1 MKLARLRRLC
11 RHGTLTQ
18 LAVFEAVAR
27 HGSITRAAEEMCLAQ
42 PTVSLQMKKL
52 AEGVGAPLLEPG
64 NRGLRLTDAGREVYA
79 ACEDVFARLTE
90 MQDRVSDLQDRP
102 PTTLRLAASSTAKYI
117 MPRLLGAFWQAN
129 PAVRI
134 VFDVMNRARLI
145 TRLHS
150 GADDFYV
157 FSNPPEDME
166 LKLHRL
172 TPNPLCFFARRDH
185 PLAMRPRIS
194 LAEIASQPFIMREA
208 GSGTR
213 MAAEQLFAEHRI
225 EPVACIEL
233 GSNEAVKQG
242 LRAGLGVSLLSRHV
256 LGPDSDRSDLV
267 ELDVVGMPLLRHWY
281 LAHSATRELT
291 PMEKA
296 FVEHATSWSYSTPSE
311 PGVRVSEIR
320 LPA

>member
-27 HGSITRAAEEMCLAQ
+27 HGSIIRAAEEMCLAQ

-52 AEGVGAPLLEPG
+52 AEGVGAPLLESG

-79 ACEDVFARLTE
+79 ACEDVFARLSE
-90 MQDRVSDLQDRP
+90 MQDRVSDLQSRP
-102 PTTLRLAASSTAKYI
+102 PTTLRIAASATAKYI
-117 MPRLLGAFWQAN
+117 MPRLLGAFWQSN
-129 PAVRI
+129 PGVRV

-157 FSNPPEDME
+157 FSNPPEDMD

-172 TPNPLCFFARRDH
+172 TPNPLCFYARRDH
-185 PLAMRPRIS
+185 PLAMRPRITI
-194 LAEIASQPFIMREA
+194 AEIAAQPFIMRES

-213 MAAEQLFAEHRI
+213 MAAEQIFAENGV
-225 EPVACIEL
+225 EPRTFIEL
-233 GSNEAVKQG
+233 ASNEAVRQG
-242 LRAGLGVSLLSRHV
+242 LLAGLGVSLMSRHV
-256 LGPDSDRSDLV
+256 LGLASERTDIV
-267 ELDVVGMPLLRHWY
+267 ELDVVGMPKQRYWY
-281 LAHSATRELT
+281 LAHSATRELSPLET
-291 PMEKA
+291 A
-296 FVEHATSWSYSTPSE
+296 FIEHAKRWSYDSTPE
-311 PGVRVSEIR
+311 ISEIR
-320 LPA
+320 RSA

>member
-90 MQDRVSDLQDRP
+90 MQERVVDLQSRP
-102 PTTLRLAASSTAKYI
+102 PTTLRLAASSTAKYV
-117 MPRLLGAFWQAN
+117 MPRLLGAFWQSN
-129 PAVRI
+129 PEVRI
-134 VFDVMNRARLI
+134 VLDVMNRARLI

-157 FSNPPEDME
+157 FSNPPEDMS
-166 LKLHRL
+166 LKLHRV

-185 PLAMRPRIS
+185 PLAMRPRIP
-194 LAEIASQPFIMREA
+194 LAEIAGQPFIMREA

-213 MAAEQLFAEHRI
+213 LATEQLFAEHRV
-225 EPVACIEL
+225 EPRSCIEL

-242 LRAGLGVSLLSRHV
+242 LRAGLGVSLLSRHA
-256 LGPDSDRSDLV
+256 LGSEADRADLV
-267 ELDVVGMPLLRHWY
+267 ELDVEGMPLRRHWY
-281 LAHSATRELT
+281 LAYSASRELGA
-291 PMEKA
+291 MEKA
-296 FVEHATSWSYSTPSE
+296 FIDHATHWAYDALPDISE
-311 PGVRVSEIR
+311 MRRS
-320 LPA
+320 A

>member
-90 MQDRVSDLQDRP
+90 MQDRVSNLQTRP
-102 PTTLRLAASSTAKYI
+102 PTTLRIAASSTAKYL
-117 MPRLLGAFWQAN
+117 MPRLLGAFWQSN

-134 VFDVMNRARLI
+134 VLDVMNRARLI

-157 FSNPPEDME
+157 FSNPPEDKS

-172 TPNPLCFFARRDH
+172 TPNPLCFFARRDN
-185 PLAMRPRIS
+185 PLAMRPRIPLS
-194 LAEIASQPFIMREA
+194 EIVAQPFIMREA

-213 MAAEQLFAEHRI
+213 LAAEQLFAEHRV
-225 EPVACIEL
+225 EPRACIEL

-242 LRAGLGVSLLSRHV
+242 LLAGLGVSLLSRHAI
-256 LGPDSDRSDLV
+256 GSETDRADLV
-267 ELDVVGMPLLRHWY
+267 ELEVEGMPLRRHWY
-281 LAHSATRELT
+281 LAYPANRELGE
-291 PMEKA
+291 MEKA
-296 FVEHATSWSYSTPSE
+296 FIDHATRWTYDSRPELSE
-311 PGVRVSEIR
+311 MRRS
-320 LPA
+320 A